1 MICKHSLVIEN
12 VVSKLHES
20 YQTSCVLNHEP
31 HYILA
36 QSSIESSII
45 LIVNLVLTLTPSTPP
60 PPPIRM
66 DIFSLWLGIIRID
79 RSSEKKQKM
88 QSDSSQNF
96 DFLGVFSSLQILKSM
111 FASKDLGH
119 FTKKDRSRK
128 KEWKIQSNFSGNF
141 YFLGIFFNF
150 FKIFSRYLA
159 HLVDAIEL
167 HHCTKKIDQPR
178 VSSVCIAT
186 YSRALI
192 ILNRWK

>member
-45 LIVNLVLTLTPSTPP
+45 LIVNLVLTLAPSPLS
-60 PPPIRM
+60 PIRM

-96 DFLGVFSSLQILKSM
+96 DFLGVFLSLQILKSM

-150 FKIFSRYLA
+150 SKIFF
-159 HLVDAIEL
+159 
-167 HHCTKKIDQPR
+167 
-178 VSSVCIAT
+178 
-186 YSRALI
+186 
-192 ILNRWK
+192 